1 MSIIFV
7 IYMWAFYL
15 PVYENTDIYY
25 GVKTIVVVISI
36 ALILNTILTTY
47 LAVKPSS
54 KEEL

>member
-47 LAVKPSS
+47 LAVKPGS